1 MKFCIVSPGSKKT
14 KETFSGQD
22 KAIAAL
28 FGAAGT
34 NAVVPM
40 IADEPRIYS
49 VDLSMVVSKY
59 IGETEKNLRKLLE
72 VAEKSGAVLF
82 FDEGNALFGKRT
94 EVKDSHDRYAN
105 IEVGYL
111 LKMAG
116 KSVVVVTGLRIPS
129 AGSSSKRNDFP
140 RTQGRRK
147 RRVKKKVDLHFMP
160 FRIYLSARYFEAF
173 DLIHCSG
180 SLSAISFSLPFAS
193 GVFIFARAATAVF
206 LT

>member
-14 KETFSGQD
+14 KATFSGQD

-40 IADEPRIYS
+40 IADEPRIYG

-82 FDEGNALFGKRT
+82 FDEGDALFGKRT

-116 KSVVVVTGLRIPS
+116 KSAVVVTGLRIPS

-147 RRVKKKVDLHFMP
+147 RRVKKK
-160 FRIYLSARYFEAF
+160 S
-173 DLIHCSG
+173 
-180 SLSAISFSLPFAS
+180 
-193 GVFIFARAATAVF
+193 
-206 LT
+206 